1 MMKKSCRCFGETKF
15 FRQCLRYIVVDCSV
29 KICYCWEHEYQRD
42 VRLEEQEIKIK
53 HVEKDQLIIDDW
65 EPIGAFISNRDE
77 LLLDAA
83 ATASLILEESK
94 EKENRRLADFADD
107 EQNVHTPEIQ
117 FGVNE
122 SIKKLKRW
130 AMENG
135 VKLQMDLLSTIQKSL
150 LVEPSEI
157 ECQALEHIAHCYQW
171 NDETSMFACTYPQL
185 ASWVWARVDREHENR
200 ELLRMRFFEEVSES
214 AGQCLNGNM
223 ARLIN
228 IFAAIDP
235 EMSPQDCGGDRN
247 EDYISKEQLQY
258 LISSK
263 LKDYT
268 HYEPAK
274 KAVEALLKQARV
286 PLKEWDDWLESVK
299 EYYE

>member
-1 MMKKSCRCFGETKF
+1 MKKSCRCFGETKF
-15 FRQCLRYIVVDCSV
+15 FRQCLRYIVVEEEVC
-29 KICYCWEHEYQRD
+29 ICYCWEHEYQRD
-42 VRLEEQEIKIK
+42 VRLEEQEMKVK
-53 HVEKDQLIIDDW
+53 HVEKQTNVDNW
-65 EPIGAFISNRDE
+65 EPIGAYVSNREE

-83 ATASLILEESK
+83 ATSSLMLEEAK

-130 AMENG
+130 ALNNG
-135 VKLQMDLLSTIQKSL
+135 FGIQKDLLTTIQKTF

-171 NDETSMFACTYPQL
+171 NDETSMFAVTYPQL

-235 EMSPQDCGGDRN
+235 EMSPQDCGGEEKN
-247 EDYISKEQLQY
+247 EDFISKEQLQY

-263 LKDYT
+263 LKECKEYMS
-268 HYEPAK
+268 AK
-274 KAVEALLKQARV
+274 KAVEALLKQARI
-286 PLKEWDDWLESVK
+286 PLQNWEDWLESVK